1 MASYAD
7 PGYFERLYE
16 SDPDP
21 WKFATSEYERTKY
34 AATMA
39 ALPPG
44 RFSRCFEVGCSIGV
58 LTHQLAQRCDSL
70 LGVDVA
76 ENALEQARER
86 LQDMP
91 WARFERMAVPTEWP
105 EGSFDLVLFSEVLY
119 YLGADG
125 LEEAARRTV
134 ASLAHGGTIVLVNW
148 HGNTDGAFTGDDAA
162 DRFIRAVSPKLRVIT
177 HERAEKYRLDVLRG
191 QYQVA

>member
-1 MASYAD
+1 MSTYAD

-21 WKFATSEYERTKY
+21 WKFASSEYERDKY

-44 RFSRCFEVGCSIGV
+44 RFARCFEVGCSIGV
-58 LTHQLAQRCDSL
+58 LTHELAQRCDAL

-76 ENALEQARER
+76 ENALDQARTR
-86 LQDMP
+86 LRDMP
-91 WARFERMAVPTEWP
+91 WVRFVRMAVPTEWP

-119 YLGADG
+119 YLGDRGPRGIGPAHHG
-125 LEEAARRTV
+125 QPRPWR
-134 ASLAHGGTIVLVNW
+134 HGGAGELARQYGRRV
-148 HGNTDGAFTGDDAA
+148 HGG
-162 DRFIRAVSPKLRVIT
+162 
-177 HERAEKYRLDVLRG
+177 
-191 QYQVA
+191 